1 LIKCYIFK
9 AYKYYFNNLVNL
21 VFTINY
27 KYNYIKLYINII
39 YKLIETIIVIIKI
52 NKDTNIKREDKKSK
66 NKILLID

>member
-1 LIKCYIFK
+1 MIKYYIFK

-21 VFTINY
+21 VFIINY
-27 KYNYIKLYINII
+27 KYYYIKLYINVI